1 MKKIII
7 SAVIAST
14 LLLGACATRGDS
26 GSNPVYSPS
35 YSQAPQYGYVE
46 EISYVQGNGGSS
58 GGGAVVGGIIGGVLG
73 HQVGSGRGNT
83 AATVAGAVGGALIGN
98 EVEKSRN
105 AGERIEVRV
114 RLDNGS
120 RVTYSQDGPRD
131 LRNGDRV
138 RIEDGR
144 VFPG

>member
-14 LLLGACATRGDS
+14 LVLGACATRGDS
-26 GSNPVYSPS
+26 GSNPAYSHN

-46 EISYVQGNGGSS
+46 EISYVQSNGGSS

-83 AATVAGAVGGALIGN
+83 AATVAGAAGGALIGN
-98 EVEKSRN
+98 EVEKNRN

-114 RLDNGS
+114 RLDNGT
-120 RVTYSQDGPRD
+120 RVTYSQEGPRD
-131 LRNGDRV
+131 FRNGDRV